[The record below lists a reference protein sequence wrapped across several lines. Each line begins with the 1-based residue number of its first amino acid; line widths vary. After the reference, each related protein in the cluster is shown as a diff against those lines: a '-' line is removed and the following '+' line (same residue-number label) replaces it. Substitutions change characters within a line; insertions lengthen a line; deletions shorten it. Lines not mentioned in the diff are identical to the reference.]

1 MGEVGHGEGVWYE
14 SMDSGRLTDIQ
25 LKVAVMSTNIPFMSD
40 WGLKKLIILLGDA
53 VVLVA
58 GEEQVF

>member
-40 WGLKKLIILLGDA
+40 W
-53 VVLVA
+53 V
-58 GEEQVF
+58 